1 MSIDAN
7 VLGSVTFLLPVIT
20 LFVGFLILSWDALK
34 VAAAAWIV
42 EVIVVLFAY
51 PEASIIRST
60 LWANVDLWIGFA
72 VLWTG
77 FIFRQM
83 YTNTGLLQRLV
94 DVLDSLFKSSW
105 GKALTLSG
113 VVGGLIGAFNGFA
126 TYPVTIAGIKELG
139 YKSWRAA
146 TGYLVFFSSSLA
158 FVSLWIAAHIAEVGS
173 HLPIHDLVP
182 YMGAFSIPLVFLTA
196 FGFAHILEINLRE
209 GHNLALL
216 ILTALGSITGIVIF
230 TLIIPALYLLTLI
243 GSSMFILL
251 YLVAYGKIK
260 KLEREKLTGIS
271 RAGII
276 RPFAPIIIGIAL
288 ILLWRIEPIASIVAK
303 AEFTL
308 TLWSFRPVSIN
319 LIDNPG
325 FFIFVIAL
333 VSHLFR
339 INPKDPTKKPSN
351 PVKDIVSGSKMGSK
365 TLATLFLGGGLVGM
379 MLTTGQ
385 ITAVGQI
392 MTHLGMLAYGGV
404 LSAFSFISGIV
415 FAQGIPADLMLSSM
429 QVGIGTAVGLPLAF
443 LVAIAATVVM
453 GPANPLKPSLLSY
466 AARVADAPEED
477 HPRMFRTALLWQIAA
492 LVIII
497 VEVSIAILFIF

>member
-1 MSIDAN
+1 MSIDAD
-7 VLGSVTFLLPVIT
+7 VLGTVTFLLPVIT
-20 LFVGFLILSWDALK
+20 LFVGFLILKWDALK

-42 EVIVVLFAY
+42 EVLVVLAAY

-60 LWANVDLWIGFA
+60 IWANVDLWTGFA

-94 DVLDSLFKSSW
+94 NILDSLFKSSW
-105 GKALTLSG
+105 GKVLTLSG

-139 YKSWRAA
+139 YKAWRAA
-146 TGYLVFFSSSLA
+146 TGYLVFFSASLA

-173 HLPIHDLVP
+173 HLPIIDLVP
-182 YMGAFSIPLVFLTA
+182 YMGVFSIPLTFLSA
-196 FGFAHILEINLRE
+196 FGFAYILQINLRE
-209 GHNLALL
+209 EHNLALL

-230 TLIIPALYLLTLI
+230 TLIVPSLYLLTLI

-251 YLVAYGKIK
+251 YLVAYSRAK
-260 KLEREKLTGIS
+260 KLEREKLGIS
-271 RAGII
+271 AGGII
-276 RPFAPIIIGIAL
+276 QPFAPIIVGIL
-288 ILLWRIEPIASIVAK
+288 VILLWKIEPIASIVAK
-303 AEFTL
+303 AEYTL
-308 TLWSFRPVSIN
+308 TLWSFRAVKIN

-325 FFIFVIAL
+325 FFILVIAL
-333 VSHLFR
+333 VSYLFKIR
-339 INPKDPTKKPSN
+339 SKEPNKKSSN
-351 PVKDIVSGSKMGSK
+351 PLKDIVTGSKMGSR

-379 MLTTGQ
+379 MLSTGQ
-385 ITAVGQI
+385 IATVGHV
-392 MTHLGMLAYGGV
+392 MANLGSLAYGGV
-404 LSAFSFISGIV
+404 LSLFSFVSGIV

-429 QVGIGTAVGLPLAF
+429 QVGVSVAVGLPLAF
-443 LVAIAATVVM
+443 IVAIAATVVM

-466 AARVADAPEED
+466 TAKVAGAPEED

-492 LVIII
+492 LIIII
-497 VEVSIAILFIF
+497 VEVAIGVTFIV